1 MRDQLEINCTY
12 PQFRVSIEF
21 VEEVD
26 DYFRSKQSDGDNDVF
41 FRFRSRFT
49 VFAAGLLLFEI
60 GMTKFLDL

>member
-1 MRDQLEINCTY
+1 MRNELEISCTY

-26 DYFRSKQSDGDNDVF
+26 DYFRSKQSDGDNYMF
-41 FRFRSRFT
+41 FRFRSPFT